1 MVKRILVAALLVLV
15 VGGTALFFWARAAL
29 TGPTVRVAV
38 AAQLTEALGQPVAI
52 GELSVQIFPRISL
65 DVGDVQI
72 GAPARITVKKLH
84 IGTALGALLSR
95 KIEHAD
101 LKLEGARIELPL
113 PSFAPASA
121 NASAGKPVH
130 PAPAA
135 PAAPAQPAA
144 PAAIEIVSIDEIVL
158 KGVELV
164 AAGQTLTGDIELEP
178 HGVNAL
184 TIRKLALGAG
194 STNINITGEVTDV
207 AKSEAT
213 LTMQAGAID
222 ALQLLGFVDAFSATP
237 ELAALS
243 ASGGGPMKVTVAMTA
258 DRLTFGDLTMDK
270 LSATVLAATDR
281 VTLNQAKFNIF
292 DGEANGT
299 VMLALDAASSF
310 AVDATLSGVDV
321 AKAVAF
327 AGSPGT
333 VTGKAS
339 GTLSIKGKGVT
350 ADEVIK
356 STTGTMRLDATDG
369 TVASLGLV
377 KAIVLASSMRAT
389 SQLQAGAQAA
399 RDTAEPFK
407 RMGMSLNIAGGTAH
421 TGDLKFES
429 PNILLNVAGDL
440 KLDGTNV
447 DLAGNVQLSDE
458 LTKSAGRDLVR
469 YTEKDGKVTLP
480 VVVSGPP
487 EALKVRVDIADV
499 AKRAITNKAKEVGK
513 KAVLKGLG
521 KIIK

>member
-15 VGGTALFFWARAAL
+15 LGGTALFFWARAAL

-38 AAQLTEALGQPVAI
+38 AKQLTEALGQPVAI

-65 DVGDVQI
+65 DVGDVHI

-101 LKLEGARIELPL
+101 LKLDGARIELPL
-113 PSFAPASA
+113 PAFAPASA
-121 NASAGKPVH
+121 NASAGKPAH
-130 PAPAA
+130 QAPAA
-135 PAAPAQPAA
+135 PEHPSTSAPV
-144 PAAIEIVSIDEIVL
+144 EIVSVDEIVL
-158 KGVELV
+158 NDVELV
-164 AAGQTLTGDIELEP
+164 AGTQTLTGDIELEP

-194 STNINITGEVTDV
+194 STNISITGEVTDV
-207 AKSEAT
+207 AKSEAN

-243 ASGGGPMKVTVAMTA
+243 ASGGGPMQVTVAMTA
-258 DRLTFGDLTMDK
+258 DRLTFGALTMDK
-270 LSATVLAATDR
+270 LSATVLAASDR
-281 VTLNQAKFNIF
+281 VTLNQANFNIF
-292 DGEANGT
+292 NGTANGT
-299 VMLALDAASSF
+299 VILALDATSSF
-310 AVDATLSGVDV
+310 AVNATLTGVDV

-327 AGSPGT
+327 AGRPGT

-339 GTLSIKGKGVT
+339 GAIRITGTGVT

-369 TVASLGLV
+369 TVKGLGLV
-377 KAIVLASSMRAT
+377 KAIVLASSMRAS
-389 SQLQAGAQAA
+389 SQAQVANA
-399 RDTAEPFK
+399 RSDEPFK
-407 RMGMSLNIAGGTAH
+407 RMGMSLRIAGGKARTD
-421 TGDLKFES
+421 DLKFES
-429 PNILLNVAGDL
+429 QDILLNAVGDL
-440 KLDGTNV
+440 KLDGTDV
-447 DLAGNVQLSDE
+447 DLAGNVQLSHE
-458 LTKSAGRDLVR
+458 LTKSAGRDLVL
-469 YTEKDGKVTLP
+469 YTQKDGKVTLP

-487 EALKVRVDIADV
+487 EALKVRLDIADV
-499 AKRAITNKAKEVGK
+499 AKRAITNKAKEEGK

-521 KIIK
+521 KIIKK